1 MINHGSHGI
10 SNEGFQLSLQVCGGG
25 APECDGASTAAG
37 VTHVTRGAAVM
48 VGRRDN
54 ICAYSIYWVTYG
66 YIYMGIT
73 GGITIK
79 YYQYL
84 YKVGRV
90 AICDS

>member
-1 MINHGSHGI
+1 MEFPTKAS
-10 SNEGFQLSLQVCGGG
+10 SCPCRFAAVCGGG

-66 YIYMGIT
+66 YIYIWGLL
-73 GGITIK
+73 GE
-79 YYQYL
+79 
-84 YKVGRV
+84 
-90 AICDS
+90 